1 MTIIITICILL
12 SLAYMLLM
20 VAYSKGWKRQ
30 PEFRL
35 PTNYVPHTHISIIIP
50 ARNER
55 SNIGACIDSILAQKY
70 PAGLYEVIVIDD
82 HSTDC
87 TGDIVRDYNNPSVRC
102 IALADHLEPGKQLNS
117 YKKAAL
123 AVGVNASRGTL
134 IVTTDADCIAP
145 NAWLMSIAC
154 KYEQDGADMIVAPVI
169 FQVTG
174 GLLPIF
180 QLTDFM
186 SMQGI
191 TAAAH
196 SMNMGRMSNGANL
209 TFTKKMFEQVK
220 GYEGIDNLASGDDYL
235 LMMKIAQQPG
245 AKISY
250 LKSAQAIMATLPQPD
265 WASFFNQ
272 RIRWASKSGKY
283 NDKRLTAILMLV
295 YLYNVWFIFLAIAG
309 FVHHDYWLLAGA
321 MLVIKGL
328 TEFLYMRPVVRFFGK
343 QWVQVYF
350 PFLQP
355 LHILYI
361 TLAGLMGFIGKYHW
375 KDRKVK

>member
-1 MTIIITICILL
+1 MTFIIIICILF
-12 SLAYMLLM
+12 SIAYMLLM
-20 VAYSKGWKRQ
+20 LAYGRGWKRQ

-35 PTNYVPHTHISIIIP
+35 PVSFTPATFISIIIP

-55 SNIGACIDSILAQKY
+55 NNIGACIDSILAQKY
-70 PAGLYEVIVIDD
+70 PAQLFEIIVIDD
-82 HSTDC
+82 HSTDG
-87 TGDIVRDYNNPSVRC
+87 TGDIVREYNNPAVRC
-102 IALADHLEPGKQLNS
+102 LALADHIEPGKQLNS

-123 AVGVNASRGTL
+123 AAGVNAANGTL

-145 NAWLMSIAC
+145 NAWLMNIAC
-154 KYEQDGADMIVAPVI
+154 RYEQDRPDMIVAPVI

-209 TFTKKMFEQVK
+209 SFTKDIFQRVK

-235 LMMKIAQQPG
+235 LMMKIAHEPG
-245 AKISY
+245 ATISY
-250 LKSAQAIMATLPQPD
+250 LKSEQAIMTTLPQPD
-265 WASFFNQ
+265 WFSFFNQ

-295 YLYNVWFIFLAIAG
+295 YLYNLWFIYLAIAG
-309 FVHHDYWLLAGA
+309 CFHHDYWLLGGA
-321 MLVIKGL
+321 MLIIKGL
-328 TEFLYMRPVVRFFGK
+328 TEYLYMRPVVRFFHK

-355 LHILYI
+355 LHIIYI
-361 TLAGLMGFIGKYHW
+361 TLAGLMGFIGKYQW